1 MADDAEK
8 RSNINDVEKRWTG
21 DREGFRRAVRYTLAV
36 LGVAALVCA
45 GTAIWSATAQCRDA
59 DSLLCDTPS
68 QVAVLFGPG
77 VLLFLGGIG
86 AFVETIRVW
95 RRGGTWPIW
104 QGAGWFLFLIM
115 LFYLG
120 IGATTVPAD

>member
-1 MADDAEK
+1 MTNDAEK
-8 RSNINDVEKRWTG
+8 RWSDDGN
-21 DREGFRRAVRYTLAV
+21 FRRAVRYSLAV
-36 LGVAALVCA
+36 LTAAALVCTA
-45 GTAIWSATAQCRDA
+45 TAIWSAAAQCRDA
-59 DSLLCDTPS
+59 DTLLCDTP
-68 QVAVLFGPG
+68 ARAAILFGPG
-77 VLLFLGGIG
+77 VLLLLGGIG

-120 IGATTVPAD
+120 LGASTIPGD